1 MRFTL
6 QTLIND
12 IWGDS
17 DEEME
22 GFAVEQTIH
31 FTESFQWSH
40 VDVKPGG
47 ISIAQYPLCVQK
59 SF

>member
-22 GFAVEQTIH
+22 GFAAAGN
-31 FTESFQWSH
+31 
-40 VDVKPGG
+40 K
-47 ISIAQYPLCVQK
+47 
-59 SF
+59 